1 MTSQKRLK
9 KQRLKKQ
16 GIEKTASTG
25 TQKSARKPRKS
36 VLGARFSVWIAG

>member
-9 KQRLKKQ
+9 KQQLKKQ

-25 TQKSARKPRKS
+25 TQKSARQNRKTG
-36 VLGARFSVWIAG
+36 LGARFSVWIAG